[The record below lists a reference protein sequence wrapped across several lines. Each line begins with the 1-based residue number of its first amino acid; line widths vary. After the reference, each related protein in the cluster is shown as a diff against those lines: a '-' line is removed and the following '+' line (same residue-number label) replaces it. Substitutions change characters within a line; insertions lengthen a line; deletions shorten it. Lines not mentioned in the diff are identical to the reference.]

1 MNPMQFLRA
10 KALRCLIA
18 LGLAIAMP
26 APVATADRSP
36 IFGSAMVEAMSE
48 SAARDITAR
57 GFWADTNGIA
67 AVNFAYNAY
76 IYAFYAR
83 HFAVSGS
90 ANEQAWYAAA
100 AWYAYH
106 AYLHAT
112 WAASNSAAGI

>member
-1 MNPMQFLRA
+1 MNPFRATFLRWGMA
-10 KALRCLIA
+10 WLLAMAVSMPIA
-18 LGLAIAMP
+18 SAE
-26 APVATADRSP
+26 RSP
-36 IFGSAMVEAMSE
+36 VFGSAVVEAMSH

-57 GFWADTNGIA
+57 GYWANINGAA

-76 IYAFYAR
+76 IYAYYAR

-100 AWYAYH
+100 SWYAYY
-106 AYLHAT
+106 AYVYAG